1 MLHKKTVDAIKAHA
15 LAEYPRECCGLLIA
29 QGRKEIYRPCVNL
42 AQGTEQFRM
51 APEDW
56 ADAEDAGRILA
67 VVHSHPDAPAQPSE
81 ADRASCEA
89 TGLPWVIVSVR
100 EGHFEEL
107 HQFAPTGWQAPLL
120 GRQFFHGVLDCY
132 TLVRDWYRW
141 EAGIELLDFER
152 ADDWWNQGQDL
163 YMQQFAQAGFSRI
176 PDAAQILPGDV
187 VLMAVRS
194 PVANHAG
201 IYLGSQPLAEAPGLH
216 PVPNAMLQHLY
227 GRLSERVVYGGY
239 WQECTRAVVRH
250 KDMAQKDLSHE

>member
-1 MLHKKTVDAIKAHA
+1 
-15 LAEYPRECCGLLIA
+15 
-29 QGRKEIYRPCVNL
+29 
-42 AQGTEQFRM
+42 M

-100 EGHFEEL
+100 EGQFEEL

-132 TLVRDWYRW
+132 TLVRDWYRR
-141 EAGIELLDFER
+141 EAGSSCRTLSVPTTGGTRARTSICSSCAGRLLAFPMR
-152 ADDWWNQGQDL
+152 RRSA
-163 YMQQFAQAGFSRI
+163 
-176 PDAAQILPGDV
+176 GDV

-201 IYLGSQPLAEAPGLH
+201 IYLGSRRWPRPLVCTPFPTPCCSTSMGAVRARGLWRLLAGMH
-216 PVPNAMLQHLY
+216 A
-227 GRLSERVVYGGY
+227 GRGPSQGHG
-239 WQECTRAVVRH
+239 
-250 KDMAQKDLSHE
+250 S

>member
-29 QGRKEIYRPCVNL
+29 QGRKELYRPCVNL

-67 VVHSHPDAPAQPSE
+67 VVHSHPDAPAQPSD

-100 EGHFEEL
+100 EGQIEDV

-132 TLVRDWYRW
+132 TLVRDWYLR

-152 ADDWWNQGQDL
+152 ANDWWNQGQDL

-187 VLMAVRS
+187 ILMAVRS

-201 IYLGSQPLAEAPGLH
+201 IYLGSRPLAEAPGLY

-250 KDMAQKDLSHE
+250 KDLAHE

>member
-29 QGRKEIYRPCVNL
+29 QGRKELYRPCVNL

-51 APEDW
+51 APQDW

-67 VVHSHPDAPAQPSE
+67 VVHSHPDAPAQPSD

-100 EGHFEEL
+100 EGQVEEV

-132 TLVRDWYRW
+132 TLVRDWYRR
-141 EAGIELLDFER
+141 EAGIELMPYVSE
-152 ADDWWNQGQDL
+152 DDWWNKGQDL
-163 YMQQFAQAGFSRI
+163 YMDNFANAGFERL
-176 PDAAQILPGDV
+176 PDGAPLKPGDMI
-187 VLMAVRS
+187 LMAVRS

-201 IYLGSQPLAEAPGLH
+201 IYLGSRPLAEAPGLH

-227 GRLSERVVYGGY
+227 GRLSESVVYGGY
-239 WQECTRAVVRH
+239 WQECTRAVIRH
-250 KDMAQKDLSHE
+250 KDLAHE